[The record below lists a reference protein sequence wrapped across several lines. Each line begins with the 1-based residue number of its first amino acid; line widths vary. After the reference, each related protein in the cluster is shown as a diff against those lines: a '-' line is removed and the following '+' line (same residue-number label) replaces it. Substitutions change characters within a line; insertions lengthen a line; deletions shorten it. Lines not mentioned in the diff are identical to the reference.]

1 MLCMASRFALFSSR
15 SPVSLEQTTLLP
27 QPDPP
32 PKSIFKNPSFY
43 SKCLLVMVALLVGWI
58 FFSRWWQNRSIENR
72 FKEERSEKQ
81 REQDRATLEQMGGK
95 ELAIQTFYATPGEIR
110 RGQSVQLCYGV
121 ANAKTVTLEPQSN
134 PVWPSY
140 SRCVD
145 VTPAKTTTY
154 TLTIS
159 DASGNTKSQSLV
171 VKVR

>member
-1 MLCMASRFALFSSR
+1 M
-15 SPVSLEQTTLLP
+15 P
-27 QPDPP
+27 QSGPP
-32 PKSIFKNPSFY
+32 PNSIFKNPSFY
-43 SKCLLVMVALLVGWI
+43 SKSLLVILALIVGWI
-58 FFSRWWQNRSIENR
+58 FFSRWWQNRAFENR
-72 FKEERSEKQ
+72 VREERTEKQ

-95 ELAIQTFYATPGEIR
+95 ELAIQTFYAIPAEIR

-140 SRCVD
+140 ARCVD

-159 DASGNTKSQSLV
+159 DAAGNTKSQSV
-171 VKVR
+171 TVQVR